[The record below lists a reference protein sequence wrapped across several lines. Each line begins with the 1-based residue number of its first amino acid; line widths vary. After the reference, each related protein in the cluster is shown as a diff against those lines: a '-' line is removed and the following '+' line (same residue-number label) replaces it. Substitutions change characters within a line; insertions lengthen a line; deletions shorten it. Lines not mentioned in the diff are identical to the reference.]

1 MLMVTKLPGSDETR
15 QIGKATSGC
24 DIPSKASE
32 DAIVRGKREDGTPWW
47 AAFPE
52 PTSTPVHIEPQTVLE
67 LLEQQEHVDDMPQSR
82 RLLLVDC
89 RRTDCAGGTVSSSIN
104 LPAHNFFPTRK
115 SLYAL
120 CKQAGIQKVVFYCGT
135 VQSIL
140 CSLNSYLYRR
150 PSLTPMLLPPGS
162 SAGRGPRCAAWMQ
175 DYINDVGGDL
185 QSQVMTGGIR
195 GWVRMY
201 GDRMVDGYDEKTW
214 KQLLSEKSCT

>member
-1 MLMVTKLPGSDETR
+1 MTIHVHEHCLRMAR
-15 QIGKATSGC
+15 
-24 DIPSKASE
+24 
-32 DAIVRGKREDGTPWW
+32 REDGTPWW

-52 PTSTPVHIEPQTVLE
+52 PTSTPVHIEPQTVLK

-104 LPAHNFFPTRK
+104 LPAHSFFPTRK

-120 CKQAGIQKVVFYCGT
+120 CRQAGIQKVIFYC
-135 VQSIL
+135 
-140 CSLNSYLYRR
+140 
-150 PSLTPMLLPPGS
+150 GS

-175 DYINDVGGDL
+175 DYINEVGGDL